1 MYEGEE
7 EKELLLQHEWMTRVP
22 SGHVYPVDVV
32 LHNYTI
38 LECTTKKRITRTDN
52 KACSDQQDHCAF
64 QVYYACHI
72 VDIENLLTPASATWQ
87 HK

>member
-38 LECTTKKRITRTDN
+38 LECTTKKTHHAYR
-52 KACSDQQDHCAF
+52 
-64 QVYYACHI
+64 
-72 VDIENLLTPASATWQ
+72 
-87 HK
+87 